1 MSAKLELSQIMSHG
15 GQSRCYW
22 AGRVKVR
29 IWTMTKNADI
39 EKLVDMIFAMVKEFA
54 QISKRANYTREKRKD
69 R

>member
-1 MSAKLELSQIMSHG
+1 MNVMAIARIVIVRQNH
-15 GQSRCYW
+15 
-22 AGRVKVR
+22 GRVKVR

-54 QISKRANYTREKRKD
+54 QISKRANYTREKVKD

>member
-1 MSAKLELSQIMSHG
+1 MAVNAQ
-15 GQSRCYW
+15 GQEAVIVRS
-22 AGRVKVR
+22 GRVKVR

-54 QISKRANYTREKRKD
+54 QISKRANFTREKRKD

>member
-1 MSAKLELSQIMSHG
+1 MAVNAQ
-15 GQSRCYW
+15 GQEAVIVRN
-22 AGRVKVR
+22 GRVKVR

-54 QISKRANYTREKRKD
+54 QISKRENFTREKRKD

>member
-1 MSAKLELSQIMSHG
+1 
-15 GQSRCYW
+15 
-22 AGRVKVR
+22 
-29 IWTMTKNADI
+29 MTKNADI

>member
-1 MSAKLELSQIMSHG
+1 MVIVKALNFRQNHG
-15 GQSRCYW
+15 S
-22 AGRVKVR
+22 VKVR

-54 QISKRANYTREKRKD
+54 QISKRANYTREKVKD